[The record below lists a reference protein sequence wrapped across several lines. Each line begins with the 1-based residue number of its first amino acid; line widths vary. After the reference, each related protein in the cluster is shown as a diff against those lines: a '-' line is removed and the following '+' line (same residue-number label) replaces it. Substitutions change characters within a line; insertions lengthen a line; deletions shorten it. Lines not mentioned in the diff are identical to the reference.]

1 MYVIFNVETILKRHI
16 RANHK
21 YSLIYNTT
29 MATLQQLES
38 KLALLQTT
46 LSKPGDPVTLDR
58 LRTVASK
65 IAQRISHL
73 KSQNLAAE

>member
-1 MYVIFNVETILKRHI
+1 
-16 RANHK
+16 
-21 YSLIYNTT
+21 

-46 LSKPGDPVTLDR
+46 LSKPGEPVTLDR

-65 IAQRISHL
+65 IVQRIQYL
-73 KSQNLAAE
+73 KNRNLAAE